1 MNSAARAT
9 LVTAL
14 QQYFSIPRDEAA
26 VVLDEF
32 EPCVCHGGDWLF
44 RQGDAADCLYLL
56 ARGRMQVWL
65 EQANGAEPGERLV
78 AEVNPGETI
87 GEIGMLTG
95 GARSASIRA
104 VRNSLLL
111 KMTSTAFDRLARQRP
126 ELTRHIAGGIAGRLR
141 DRTAGV
147 SHIRRT
153 LKTIALLP
161 LGSVGAV
168 EAMAEKMRTALQ
180 PFGSTCLL
188 TPRVLRET
196 GAPALPTA
204 RHESLSPAMV
214 DWLAVKE
221 DEHRF
226 VIYVADPTDEI
237 FTDMALHNADLI
249 LLVGESH
256 ESPEL
261 RPWEQRAFAG
271 AGAPVARRA
280 LLLTHATQGET
291 LSGTAAWLDPRK
303 LDFHLHVRQG
313 VPADMD
319 RVSRVLAGRAVGL
332 VLGGGA
338 ARGFAHLGVYRALC
352 EAGIPVD
359 WLGGASIGAVMAAGI
374 ATAPDPDMA
383 IDRARKAFVDG
394 KPFGD
399 VTVPIISFLRGRR
412 MERLIEAHLSGNIE
426 DLPVPF
432 FCVSSNLGN
441 GSVQVHDRG
450 SLPRSLRASVSLPG
464 IFPPAVIDGQLSVD
478 GGILDNLPVDLMR
491 SRPVGRVI
499 AVDLSSRKEYTV
511 SYDAVPSPWRVLA
524 GKALPL
530 FKRHRVP
537 SPVSLML
544 MAMSIGTIGSARAA
558 GARADLLVRPPVG
571 GFSFTDVRNFDR
583 VVEAGYRSA
592 QQSIADH
599 WPAQNDNV

>member
-14 QQYFSIPRDEAA
+14 QQYFSVPRDEAA

-111 KMTSTAFDRLARQRP
+111 KMTSAAFDRLARQRP

-161 LGSVGAV
+161 LGSVAAV

-188 TPRVLRET
+188 TPRVLRES

-226 VIYVADPTDEI
+226 VLYLADPTDEI

-256 ESPEL
+256 DSPEL
-261 RPWEQRAFAG
+261 RSWEQRAFEG

-303 LDFHLHVRQG
+303 LDFHLHVRHG
-313 VPADMD
+313 VSADMD
-319 RVSRVLAGRAVGL
+319 RVARVLAGRAVGL

-374 ATAPDPDMA
+374 ATAPDPGVA

-399 VTVPIISFLRGRR
+399 VTLPIISFLRGRR
-412 MERLIEAHLSGNIE
+412 MERLIDANLAGNIE
-426 DLPVPF
+426 DLLVPF

-450 SLPRSLRASVSLPG
+450 SVPRSLRASVSLPG

-491 SRPVGRVI
+491 ARPVGRVI

-524 GKALPL
+524 GKLPM

-544 MAMSIGTIGSARAA
+544 MAMSIGAIGSARAA

-583 VVEAGYRSA
+583 VVEAGYRAA
-592 QQSIADH
+592 QQAIADH
-599 WPAQNDNV
+599 WPAQNENV